1 MLTFSI
7 ILAVVVVG
15 GYALRRNFRRM
26 FYVLW
31 TDDEH
36 PDWDALY
43 AKWYG
48 EEGAELLARDRGEK
62 KQRNENK

>member
-1 MLTFSI
+1 
-7 ILAVVVVG
+7 
-15 GYALRRNFRRM
+15 M

-62 KQRNENK
+62 HDQEKKSA